1 MLTPP
6 QGIARAL
13 FTALEQ
19 LAEPS
24 GHQELA
30 SARLILMSFSGGGS
44 LVARLAG
51 YAPDRV
57 IAAIPADP
65 SQFDPL
71 GMDTVNL
78 SQTALAIPQLILTGS
93 AAPVSG
99 TKRP

>member
-1 MLTPP
+1 
-6 QGIARAL
+6 
-13 FTALEQ
+13 
-19 LAEPS
+19 
-24 GHQELA
+24 
-30 SARLILMSFSGGGS
+30 MSFSGGGS